1 MSGPGT
7 ASGAG
12 VPARRPTVS
21 DFQWLPGSQ
30 TPPTEANCFS
40 VGRRCFTPTSMQ
52 NSYNL
57 GGEQSGHVV
66 FMDYSTT
73 GDGLITAL
81 TVLAAMAEDG
91 KPLSEMRAMRRFPQV
106 LENIRVRKRT
116 PPADMPAVERATA
129 HAPQR
134 LLWGLDWPHPNYWD
148 PMPNDAD
155 LVDMMLDWVP
165 DETVRNRIF
174 VDNPAE
180 LLGFGPV
187 GG

>member
-1 MSGPGT
+1 MGTRMAAAGRLNANTVVATVMSNFGLER
-7 ASGAG
+7 ALSGAG
-12 VPARRPTVS
+12 IKLVRTEVGDPAVVREMR
-21 DFQWLPGSQ
+21 
-30 TPPTEANCFS
+30 
-40 VGRRCFTPTSMQ
+40 Q

-116 PPADMPAVERATA
+116 PLSDMPAVERAIA
-129 HAPQR
+129 SAQQR
-134 LLWGLDWPHPNYWD
+134 LGTGGRLLVRYSGTEMLARV
-148 PMPNDAD
+148 MIEGEDAAAIKS
-155 LVDMMLDWVP
+155 LAQ
-165 DETVRNRIF
+165 EIGAAIRKQ
-174 VDNPAE
+174 
-180 LLGFGPV
+180 V
-187 GG
+187 GAPS